1 MSAPDPN
8 SLVVRYRLALSY
20 GESAETRALRL
31 ACEQTTE
38 LTPDLVPASAEPFLG
53 RVLAVESAEPGV
65 AGVAGSAIATIAL
78 PAAAARGDLAQ
89 LLVLLFGNASLQPG
103 VRVEAVEWPEDLL
116 ARFAGPTFGIDGL
129 RELAGVRERRA
140 LLCGAAKPLGLS
152 SVELAER
159 VGALARGGADLIK
172 DDHGISDPPCSP
184 FVERVARCQEA
195 VVRANEATGG
205 SALYVPNLA
214 GPAAGLAGRI
224 ERLREVGCRAA
235 LVAPLVLGLETV
247 REIATVSAGHG
258 LALLAHPALAG
269 AFFAPDHGIAP
280 EILLG
285 RLFRMAGCDAVIYPH
300 EGGRFP
306 FPAAWSRALAEHLRR
321 PLGSLG
327 PAFPV
332 PAGGIAAERVPQFLR
347 EMGPDTIFLIGS
359 ALYGEAD
366 LERATAKVAAALR
379 EDRR

>member
-1 MSAPDPN
+1 MGAPYSS
-8 SLVVRYRLALSY
+8 SLLVRYRLTLGDGDS
-20 GESAETRALRL
+20 GETRALRL
-31 ACEQTTE
+31 ASEQTSE
-38 LTPDLVPASAEPFLG
+38 LTPDLVPASAQPFLG
-53 RVLAVESAEPGV
+53 RVLGVESTEPGV
-65 AGVAGSAIATIAL
+65 TIATIAL
-78 PAAAARGDLAQ
+78 PAEAARGDLAQ

-103 VRVEAVEWPEDLL
+103 VRVESVEWPADSL
-116 ARFAGPTFGIDGL
+116 ARFAGPAFGLAGL

-152 SVELAER
+152 SAELADR

-184 FVERVARCQEA
+184 FAERVARCQEA
-195 VVRANEATGG
+195 VSQANQATGG

-214 GPAAGLAGRI
+214 GPAAGLVGRI
-224 ERLREVGCRAA
+224 ERLLQIGCRAA
-235 LVAPLVLGLETV
+235 LVAPLALGLETV
-247 REIATVSAGHG
+247 REIAGSSG

-285 RLFRMAGCDAVIYPH
+285 DLFRMAGCDGVIYPH

-306 FPAAWSRALAEHLRR
+306 FPAARSAALTEHLRR
-321 PLGSLG
+321 PLGRLR

-332 PAGGIAAERVPQFLR
+332 PAGGIAAERVPDLLQEL
-347 EMGPDTIFLIGS
+347 GSDTIFLIGS
-359 ALYGEAD
+359 ALYDELD
-366 LERATAKVAAALR
+366 LERATGKVAAFLR
-379 EDRR
+379 EARR